1 MTTIAVIDDYVQ
13 LAPSS
18 ADWNSLPGNPEI
30 RFYHDRGASREE
42 LLKRLAG
49 VDILCTMHERTAMD
63 RDLLAALPNLKV
75 IFGTGQPAID
85 MAAATDLGII
95 MAGAR
100 GRGRGGDP
108 TAELTIGLIIAVMRR
123 IPAEDAALRK
133 GNWQTELG
141 ESLGGRT
148 LGVLGLGR
156 IGGRVAAVARIFE
169 MDIIAWGPTLTPE
182 RAQQHG
188 AEMVSK
194 EELFRRSDV
203 ITVHWKLTDA
213 TRGLVGA
220 ADLALMKPTAY
231 LINTARGP
239 LVQQDAL
246 LDVLSKGKIAGAGLD
261 VFDDEPLPAE
271 SPFLTLTNTVLAPH
285 LGYSTGEYVSR
296 TYAAQAE
303 ACRAFLTGQ
312 PLNVQNPAVLDHA
325 RAPQPA
331 ASSTPTS

>member
-1 MTTIAVIDDYVQ
+1 MTTIAIIDDYLQ

-18 ADWNSLPGNPEI
+18 ADWNNLPGGPEV
-30 RFYHDRGASREE
+30 RFYHDGGVSREE
-42 LLKRLAG
+42 LQRRFAD

-63 RDLLAALPNLKV
+63 RSLIASLSKLKL
-75 IFGTGQPAID
+75 ILGTGQPAID

-100 GRGRGGDP
+100 GSGRGGDP
-108 TAELTIGLIIAVMRR
+108 TAEITIGLMIAAMRH
-123 IPAEDAALRK
+123 IPAEDSALRK
-133 GNWQTELG
+133 GIWQSRVG

-169 MDIIAWGPTLTPE
+169 MEVIAWGPTLTPE

-220 ADLALMKPTAY
+220 DDLALMKPTAY

-239 LVQQDAL
+239 LVQQEPL
-246 LDVLSKGKIAGAGLD
+246 LDVLSKGKIAGAALD
-261 VFDDEPLPAE
+261 VYDDEPLPAG
-271 SPFLTLTNTVLAPH
+271 SPFLALTNTVLAPH
-285 LGYSTGEYVSR
+285 LGYSTGEYLRR

-303 ACRAFLTGQ
+303 ACRAFLTGR
-312 PLNVQNPAVLDHA
+312 PLQVQNPAVLSHA
-325 RAPQPA
+325 RVPQPA
-331 ASSTPTS
+331 APSRTAS

>member
-1 MTTIAVIDDYVQ
+1 MTTIAVIDDYLE
-13 LAPSS
+13 LAPAS
-18 ADWNSLPGNPEI
+18 ADWHSLPGKPEV
-30 RFYHDRGASREE
+30 RFYHDGGASREE
-42 LLKRLAG
+42 LLRRLAD
-49 VDILCTMHERTAMD
+49 VDILCTMHERTPLD
-63 RDLLAALPNLKV
+63 RNLLTALPKLKL
-75 IFGTGQPAID
+75 ILGTGQPAID
-85 MAAATDLGII
+85 MAAATDLGIV
-95 MAGAR
+95 MAGVR
-100 GRGRGGDP
+100 INRQGGDP
-108 TAELTIGLIIAVMRR
+108 TAELTIGLMIALMRH
-123 IPAEDAALRK
+123 IPAENSALRK
-133 GNWQTELG
+133 GIWQSEVG

-169 MDIIAWGPTLTPE
+169 MEVIAWGPTLTQE

-188 AEMVSK
+188 AQMVAK
-194 EELFRRSDV
+194 DELFRRSDV
-203 ITVHWKLTDA
+203 ITIHWKLTDA

-246 LDVLSKGKIAGAGLD
+246 LDVLRKGKIAGAALD
-261 VFDDEPLPAE
+261 VYDDEPLPAD
-271 SPFLTLTNTVLAPH
+271 SPFLALTNTVLAPH
-285 LGYSTGEYVSR
+285 LGYSTGEYLRR

-312 PLNVQNPAVLDHA
+312 PLQVQNPAVLGHA

-331 ASSTPTS
+331 ASSTAS

>member
-1 MTTIAVIDDYVQ
+1 MTTIAIIDDYLE
-13 LAPSS
+13 LAPRSG
-18 ADWNSLPGNPEI
+18 DWAGLPGKPEV

-42 LLKRLAG
+42 LQRRFAD
-49 VDILCTMHERTAMD
+49 VDILCTMHERTALD
-63 RDLLAALPNLKV
+63 RAMLSNLPNLKL
-75 IFGTGQPAID
+75 ILGTGQPAID
-85 MAAATDLGII
+85 MKAATELGII

-100 GRGRGGDP
+100 IQRQGGDP
-108 TAELTIGLIIAVMRR
+108 TAELTIGLMIALMRH
-123 IPAEDAALRK
+123 IPAEDEALRR
-133 GNWQTELG
+133 GIWQSEIG

-156 IGGRVAAVARIFE
+156 IGGRVAAVAKIFE
-169 MDIIAWGPTLTPE
+169 MEVIAWGPTLTPE

-188 AEMVSK
+188 ATMVSK

-203 ITVHWKLTDA
+203 ITVHWKLTDS
-213 TRGLVGA
+213 TRGLVGG

-239 LVQQDAL
+239 LVQQEAL
-246 LDVLSKGKIAGAGLD
+246 LDVLSKGTIAGAALD
-261 VFDDEPLPAE
+261 VFDDEPLPQD
-271 SPFLTLTNTVLAPH
+271 SPFYDLPNTVLAPH
-285 LGYSTGEYVSR
+285 LGYSTGEYLRR

-312 PLNVQNPAVLDHA
+312 PLQVQNPAVLDHA

-331 ASSTPTS
+331 PAS